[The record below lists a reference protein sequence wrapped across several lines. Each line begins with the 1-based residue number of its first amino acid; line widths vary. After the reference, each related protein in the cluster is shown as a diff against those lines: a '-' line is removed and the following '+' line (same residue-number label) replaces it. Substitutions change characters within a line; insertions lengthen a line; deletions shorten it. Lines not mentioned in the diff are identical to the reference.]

1 MVPSIFIKEN
11 AVNVGGLEYIT
22 FAILLQSFAIR
33 FTKEVHK

>member
-22 FAILLQSFAIR
+22 FAIR